1 MHVWN
6 SAWAS
11 VYAFSAGDAGFGFY
25 LNCACSFA
33 Y

>member
-1 MHVWN
+1 VWN

-11 VYAFSAGDAGFGFY
+11 VYAFSAGNTSFGFY
-25 LNCACSFA
+25 PNCTCSFA